1 MNVVVIIQA
10 RMGSTRLPGKV
21 LMPLMGKPSIQH
33 VIERAKLIP
42 DISKVVIATS
52 KLPKDDQLVEVCES
66 IDVSVFRGSENDVL
80 NRYYQAALFYKA
92 SVVVRITGDC
102 PLIDPIES
110 GKVVRKLLNG
120 GADYVSNVFPP
131 KLPDGLDT
139 EAFTID
145 TLKKTWKNA
154 TKKADREH
162 VSRYIR
168 SNPKKFKIE
177 SISYEVDFGIYR
189 LTLDEMDDYELLK
202 KVFDI
207 LEKNNQFGYLNEVV
221 SILKKNPD
229 LMSIN
234 SKYKRNEG
242 LHTSLRKDS
251 LI

>member
-1 MNVVVIIQA
+1 MKVVVIIQA

-52 KLPKDDQLVEVCES
+52 KLPKDDRLVEFCES

-80 NRYYQAALFYKA
+80 NRYYEAAIFYKA
-92 SVVVRITGDC
+92 DVVVWITGDC

-110 GKVVRKLLNG
+110 GIVVKKLLNG
-120 GADYVSNVFPP
+120 GADYVSNVLHP

-139 EAFTID
+139 EAFTIV
-145 TLKKTWKNA
+145 TLKKTWKCA

-162 VSRYIR
+162 VSLYIH

-177 SISYEVDFGIYR
+177 SVSYDVDYGIYR
-189 LTLDEMDDYELLK
+189 LTLDEMADYELLK

-207 LEKNNQFGYLNEVV
+207 LEKNNQFGYLNELV

-234 SKYKRNEG
+234 SNYKRNEG
-242 LHTSLRKDS
+242 LDTSLREDS
-251 LI
+251 SN